1 MILLAILIIFVAG
14 ITLWNIYDLNKTYKF
29 PVFNSEIDLIVLTN
43 ISALLVGF
51 LVLLFSP
58 NISTSSSTKS
68 YTKTEV
74 DSLIYQRVMDTK
86 ENKIFLAEGDNAC
99 RTETIDEFNKI
110 IVTNLG
116 IYKIHYPFFKG
127 ENIRIEAS
135 YLYNGNYTRAYV
147 EVEDSEEAI
156 SKAIHAL
163 YREKLLEILNIN
175 HNNYD
180 RIP

>member
-1 MILLAILIIFVAG
+1 MVFFSTYRKIENKSLL
-14 ITLWNIYDLNKTYKF
+14 ITFGMSI
-29 PVFNSEIDLIVLTN
+29 
-43 ISALLVGF
+43 
-51 LVLLFSP
+51 LVLLTGIFVY
-58 NISTSSSTKS
+58 NAFCNTSRSLIKE
-68 YTKTEV
+68 EV
-74 DSLIYQRVMDTK
+74 DKIIYDRVMDTK
-86 ENKIFLAEGDNAC
+86 ENKVFLAEGDNAC

-116 IYKIHYPFFKG
+116 IYKVHYPFFKG

-135 YLYNGNYTRAYV
+135 YLYNGKYARACV
-147 EVEDSEEAI
+147 EVEDSEEAV